1 MLQNTLE
8 THIFF
13 STLKDNKNMSLLGN
27 PHVNTDFM
35 LSTELKGLLWWLS
48 GKEST
53 CNSGDIRDVG

>member
-13 STLKDNKNMSLLGN
+13 FYTERQNMSLLGN

-35 LSTELKGLLWWLS
+35 LSTELKGLLW
-48 GKEST
+48 
-53 CNSGDIRDVG
+53 